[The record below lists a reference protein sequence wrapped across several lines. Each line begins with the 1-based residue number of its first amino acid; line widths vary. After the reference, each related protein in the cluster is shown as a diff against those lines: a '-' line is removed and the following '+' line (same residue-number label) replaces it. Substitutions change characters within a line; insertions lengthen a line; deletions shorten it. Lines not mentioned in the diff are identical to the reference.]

1 MGGLSGSFFVI
12 KNSALNR
19 LYIIKITKL
28 MSTTLSITGFLHRFI
43 FMSFIV
49 FKRFPLKINV
59 AVFVFSLLVFALL
72 IKLAVWQ
79 LDRAAQKDTRL
90 KKMASYQQQDAMNLS
105 FIMQLKENQEALNDL
120 PVHLSGHFNNQQR
133 FLLDNQVY
141 KGRLGYRVV
150 QLFEDTESSLA
161 VLVNLGWI
169 QGSIDRAF
177 IPEIKTIEGLVSFR
191 GNIRILE
198 PSILLE
204 DQILKNEHWP
214 QRIQSIEIEKISVL
228 LKKTLVPFIVYVDN
242 NETLGYVKDWVP
254 IVMPPE
260 KHLGYAF
267 QWFSLAIAWLLLMLY
282 AAYKA
287 TITPDENSLKN

>member
-1 MGGLSGSFFVI
+1 
-12 KNSALNR
+12 
-19 LYIIKITKL
+19 
-28 MSTTLSITGFLHRFI
+28 MSTIFSITRFLHRFV

-59 AVFVFSLLVFALL
+59 TIFVFSLLVFALL

-105 FIMQLKENQEALNDL
+105 FIMQLKENHEALNDL

-150 QLFEDTESSLA
+150 QLFEDIESSLA

-169 QGSIDRAF
+169 QGSIDRTF
-177 IPEIKTIEGLVSFR
+177 IPEFKEIEGLVSFR

-198 PSILLE
+198 SSILLE
-204 DQILKNEHWP
+204 DQILKKDHWP
-214 QRIQSIEIEKISVL
+214 QRIQSIEIEKISAL
-228 LKKTLVPFIVYVDN
+228 LKKPLVPFIVYVDN
-242 NETLGYVKDWVP
+242 NEALGYVKDWVP

-287 TITPDENSLKN
+287 AITPDENSLKN